1 MGRLFLVSLEGK
13 IYSCKHCQTHL
24 ALSDDILSKDYMPA
38 QLIGIENV
46 ASSCLASLGI
56 ISDPLIIGPPSLRYQ
71 LWLPSRSPSAS
82 VAALAAP
89 SSKTTPLRRR
99 CHSKVQVHLNVVATF
114 IGIVGLTIAAG
125 VLVVL
130 LILYWTYKEPGWISS
145 IHKGTDRCPE
155 KQRKESFWLLT
166 VNRKLSAM
174 NKLLM
179 EENDR
184 LQKQVSELVYQNG
197 HMRQQVQNVC
207 PMVYGCL
214 YYAKSYQKTLATLNF
229 AETEQGVAQAIHRG
243 VIDFKREPW
252 PSISDSA
259 KNLVRLML
267 EPDPKLRLTA
277 KQVLEHHWLQNAK
290 KASNVPLGDVVIAD
304 HLSTEEVEDI
314 KEMFKMMDADN
325 DGIVSH
331 DELKTGLA
339 KFGSHLVV
347 SEVQMLIEAFT
358 NLKYSRVEID
368 EVRNNSAHYL
378 FSNLIT
384 SIHKQRQEGATF
396 DQEEKKE

>member
-1 MGRLFLVSLEGK
+1 
-13 IYSCKHCQTHL
+13 
-24 ALSDDILSKDYMPA
+24 
-38 QLIGIENV
+38 
-46 ASSCLASLGI
+46 
-56 ISDPLIIGPPSLRYQ
+56 
-71 LWLPSRSPSAS
+71 
-82 VAALAAP
+82 
-89 SSKTTPLRRR
+89 
-99 CHSKVQVHLNVVATF
+99 
-114 IGIVGLTIAAG
+114 
-125 VLVVL
+125 
-130 LILYWTYKEPGWISS
+130 
-145 IHKGTDRCPE
+145 
-155 KQRKESFWLLT
+155 
-166 VNRKLSAM
+166 M

-184 LQKQVSELVYQNG
+184 LSHGVWLLVLREVLPEDPHHFELRRYIF
-197 HMRQQVQNVC
+197 
-207 PMVYGCL
+207 YL
-214 YYAKSYQKTLATLNF
+214 TSYDFLI
-229 AETEQGVAQAIHRG
+229 AETEQGVAQAILRG

-267 EPDPKLRLTA
+267 EPDPKLRLTT

-339 KFGSHLVV
+339 KFGSHLVE
-347 SEVQMLIEAFT
+347 SEVQMLIEAVSILFT

-368 EVRNNSAHYL
+368 EVR
-378 FSNLIT
+378 
-384 SIHKQRQEGATF
+384 F
-396 DQEEKKE
+396 DWAECMLDYI